1 MDIRRSK
8 SIVKSNVIAEEQII
22 QTARSKQRNIEQR
35 SKRLW
40 PTRTTLHTKAGYWA
54 ISFAMPGS
62 RQKSL
67 VIKREE
73 GVHSKGIMVRR
84 ENHYKLLRRDNRI
97 RTTCTSSPSRPTF
110 AASFW
115 AAFFVLPRPS
125 AMQSPSSIAWTLQI
139 GVVLVPGPRSLL

>member
-22 QTARSKQRNIEQR
+22 QTARSKQRIIEQR
-35 SKRLW
+35 SRRLW

-54 ISFAMPGS
+54 SSFAMPGS

-73 GVHSKGIMVRR
+73 GVHSEG
-84 ENHYKLLRRDNRI
+84 DNGKKKKSLQA
-97 RTTCTSSPSRPTF
+97 SSAR
-110 AASFW
+110 
-115 AAFFVLPRPS
+115 
-125 AMQSPSSIAWTLQI
+125 
-139 GVVLVPGPRSLL
+139 